1 MSKKI
6 KLTIQEIVSDFEKMV
21 RCHERLDVLFDLEEA
36 TEYDIEKFNALVIM
50 IGEKYLPGYESHMS
64 EEYFSEDTPVFDKA
78 LELYG
83 ELYRNFKQMFY
94 NLI

>member
-36 TEYDIEKFNALVIM
+36 TEYDI
-50 IGEKYLPGYESHMS
+50 
-64 EEYFSEDTPVFDKA
+64 
-78 LELYG
+78 
-83 ELYRNFKQMFY
+83 
-94 NLI
+94 